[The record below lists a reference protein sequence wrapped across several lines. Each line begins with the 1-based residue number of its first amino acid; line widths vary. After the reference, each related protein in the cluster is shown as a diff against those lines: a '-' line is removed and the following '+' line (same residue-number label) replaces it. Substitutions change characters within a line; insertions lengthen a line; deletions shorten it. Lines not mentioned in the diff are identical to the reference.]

1 MYYFYVLELEDDCWY
16 CGQTQ
21 DPVKRMHDHALG
33 SGSAW
38 CKQHKPL
45 VPVAEHFT
53 KWEIPD
59 MGERERDD
67 LEDMLCE
74 TLQTKYGLNKAR
86 GGYLVCCGKLTARPP
101 REKARAFYLRLIA
114 P

>member
-1 MYYFYVLELEDDCWY
+1 MYWLYVLELEDGCWY
-16 CGQTQ
+16 CGHTQ
-21 DPVKRMHDHALG
+21 DPLKRMHDHAMG
-33 SGSAW
+33 WGSAW
-38 CKQHKPL
+38 CKLHKPL
-45 VPVAEHFT
+45 TPVDAHFT

-74 TLQTKYGLNKAR
+74 TLQVKYGLNKVR

-101 REKARAFYLRLIA
+101 REKARAYYLRLIA

>member
-1 MYYFYVLELEDDCWY
+1 
-16 CGQTQ
+16 
-21 DPVKRMHDHALG
+21 
-33 SGSAW
+33 
-38 CKQHKPL
+38 
-45 VPVAEHFT
+45 
-53 KWEIPD
+53 

-74 TLQTKYGLNKAR
+74 ALQTQYGLNKVR

-101 REKARAFYLRLIA
+101 RERARAYYLRLIA